1 MLESFLSGVGRAF
14 VTVELNTARAIHHP
28 VWLQYCIASG
38 GLSMRVAEQPTEALL
53 TSHLAHLITNSSV
66 WLDAPVVEPLMIAFV
81 MIQVHHSTPIIPN
94 CAKAVPRGTP
104 GTAAR
109 S

>member
-81 MIQVHHSTPIIPN
+81 MIHVHHSTPIIPN